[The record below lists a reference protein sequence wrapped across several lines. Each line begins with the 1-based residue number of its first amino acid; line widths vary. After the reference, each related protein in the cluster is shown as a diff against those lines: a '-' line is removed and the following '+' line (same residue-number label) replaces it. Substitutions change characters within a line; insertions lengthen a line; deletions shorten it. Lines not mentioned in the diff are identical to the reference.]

1 MSDQD
6 RKIQEL
12 SFLHEISQLAAS
24 TRDWDEM
31 LRIVIDRTTDAMGTD
46 VASLYL
52 LEKREGI
59 LRLAATN
66 GLNRRGIGRATL
78 RVGEGI
84 TGWVANARVPLVA
97 RDVSKEPRFKW
108 IPGVDEQRFTS
119 MLSVPLVVRDDM
131 VGVMNVQTIDERDF
145 SKEEIEFLRTIA
157 DQVAGIIDKARLQR
171 EAERKLREVSALFEV
186 SNVLTST
193 LDLDEVLQLV
203 VDRLV
208 RVYPGASGAILLR
221 EDGGP
226 TRVRARSGDLGKA
239 ALQAAERAVTEAR
252 PIVAFDHL
260 AMPLLVGDRLLGA
273 VALQVPDYKLAR
285 TREQPE
291 AANEGERRLYERSEY
306 KEFLDEEVAFVGA
319 LANQAALAIDK
330 AALFEVERR
339 TAGSLREIERARSE
353 FVAVVTHDL
362 RTPLSVIRGHL
373 DLLGEKAGRRAASDA
388 IAQVERLDG
397 LVDRILESVRDERPE
412 LTLRRGRFDLRA
424 TTAAAL
430 KELAPLLRRHTLR
443 APRTVAPLW
452 VRGDRAKTAEVVGG
466 IIHNATKYAPEGTT
480 ISVAVA
486 RDGEHATV
494 RIADEGPGV
503 AKEDRER
510 IFHPFV
516 RGNGASDGVP
526 GSGIGLYACR
536 RIVEA
541 QGGRLWY
548 EDANG
553 KGAAFVF
560 SLPLSDPSAGKAPA
574 TGPRARPRRSAPRSA
589 RPRDH

>member
-1 MSDQD
+1 MD

-12 SFLHEISQLAAS
+12 SFLHEITQLASS

-31 LRIVIDRTTDAMGTD
+31 LRIVIDRTTDAMRTD

-52 LEKREGI
+52 HEKREGL
-59 LRLAATN
+59 LRLVATN
-66 GLNRRGIGRATL
+66 GLDRRNIGRVTL

-84 TGWVANARVPLVA
+84 TGWVANARVPLAA
-97 RDVSKEPRFKW
+97 RDVRKEPRFKW
-108 IPGVDEQRFTS
+108 VRGADQPQFIS
-119 MLSVPLVVRDDM
+119 MLSVPLVVRDDV
-131 VGVMNVQTIDERDF
+131 VGVMNVQTAHARDF
-145 SKEEIEFLRTIA
+145 SKEEIDFLQTIA
-157 DQVAGIIDKARLQR
+157 NQVAGIIDKARLQR
-171 EAERKLREVSALFEV
+171 EAERKLHEVSALFEV

-221 EDGGP
+221 DTDGSA
-226 TRVRARSGDLGKA
+226 RVRARSGDLAKP
-239 ALQAAERAVTEAR
+239 ALQATHRALAEAR

-260 AMPLLVGDRLLGA
+260 AVPLLVGDRLLGA
-273 VALQVPDYKLAR
+273 VGLQVPDYK
-285 TREQPE
+285 
-291 AANEGERRLYERSEY
+291 
-306 KEFLDEEVAFVGA
+306 EFLDAEVAFVGA

-330 AALFEVERR
+330 ASLYALERQ
-339 TAGSLREIERARSE
+339 TAETLRELDLARSE

-373 DLLGEKAGRRAASDA
+373 DLLAESGGDRSAYAA

-397 LVDRILESVRDERPE
+397 LVDRILTSVRDDRPE
-412 LTLRRGRFDLRA
+412 VSVRRTRFDLRA
-424 TTAAAL
+424 TTTAAL
-430 KELAPLLRRHTLR
+430 KELAPLLRRHKVR
-443 APRTVAPLW
+443 APRAATTPLW
-452 VRGDRAKTAEVVGG
+452 VRGDRRKTAEVIGG
-466 IIHNATKYAPEGTT
+466 LLHNATKYAPTGTA
-480 ISVAVA
+480 ISIAIA
-486 RDGEHATV
+486 KDGERATV
-494 RIADEGPGV
+494 RVADEGPGV

-516 RGNGASDGVP
+516 RGNGAAQGIP
-526 GSGIGLYACR
+526 GTGIGLYTCR

-553 KGAAFVF
+553 HGAAFVF
-560 SLPLSDPSAGKAPA
+560 SLPAAAK
-574 TGPRARPRRSAPRSA
+574 
-589 RPRDH
+589 

>member
-1 MSDQD
+1 VSEVD

-12 SFLHEISQLAAS
+12 SFLREITQLASS

-31 LRIVIDRTTDAMGTD
+31 LRIVIDRTTDAMRTD

-59 LRLAATN
+59 LRLVATN
-66 GLNRRGIGRATL
+66 GLNRRGIGRAVL

-84 TGWVANARVPLVA
+84 TGWVANARVPLAA
-97 RDVSKEPRFKW
+97 REARADPRWKRVPSVDV
-108 IPGVDEQRFTS
+108 DRFTS
-119 MLSVPLVVRDDM
+119 MLSVPLVVRDDV
-131 VGVMNVQTIDERDF
+131 VGVMNVQTVEARDF
-145 SKEEIEFLRTIA
+145 SKEEVDFLQTVA
-157 DQVAGIIDKARLQR
+157 NQVAGIIDKARLQR
-171 EAERKLREVSALFEV
+171 EAERKLHEVSALFEV

-221 EDGGP
+221 DESG
-226 TRVRARSGDLGKA
+226 TRVRARSGALGKA
-239 ALQAAERAVTEAR
+239 ALDAAQRAVVEAR

-273 VALQVPDYKLAR
+273 VALQVPDYK
-285 TREQPE
+285 
-291 AANEGERRLYERSEY
+291 
-306 KEFLDEEVAFVGA
+306 EFLDEEVAFVGA

-330 AALFEVERR
+330 ASLFALERQ
-339 TAGSLREIERARSE
+339 TTETLRELERARSE

-362 RTPLSVIRGHL
+362 RTPLSIIRGHL
-373 DLLGEKAGRRAASDA
+373 DLLAESGGGRPAADA
-388 IAQVERLDG
+388 VAQVERLDG
-397 LVDRILESVRDERPE
+397 LVDRILASVRDDRPE
-412 LTLRRGRFDLRA
+412 LTIRRARFDLRA
-424 TTAAAL
+424 TTTAAL
-430 KELAPLLRRHTLR
+430 KELAPIVRRHKLR
-443 APRTVAPLW
+443 APRASAAPLW
-452 VRGDRAKTAEVVGG
+452 VRGDRAKTADVIGG
-466 IIHNATKYAPEGTT
+466 LLHNATKYAPAGTA
-480 ISVAVA
+480 ISVALA
-486 RDGEHATV
+486 RDGESGTV
-494 RIADEGPGV
+494 RVSDQGPGV
-503 AKEDRER
+503 LKEDRER

-516 RGNGASDGVP
+516 RANGAANIP

-553 KGAAFVF
+553 AGAAFVF
-560 SLPLSDPSAGKAPA
+560 SLPLSRPSVGETAPS
-574 TGPRARPRRSAPRSA
+574 GPGARPRRSAPRSA
-589 RPRDH
+589 RPGDD

>member
-1 MSDQD
+1 MSDVD

-12 SFLHEISQLAAS
+12 SFLHEITQLASS

-31 LRIVIDRTTDAMGTD
+31 LRIVIDRTTDAMRTD

-52 LEKREGI
+52 HEKRDG
-59 LRLAATN
+59 LMRLVATN
-66 GLNRRGIGRATL
+66 GLNRRGIGRTTL

-84 TGWVANARVPLVA
+84 TGWVANARVPLA
-97 RDVSKEPRFKW
+97 TRDVHKEPRFKW

-119 MLSVPLVVRDDM
+119 MLSVPLVVRDDV
-131 VGVMNVQTIDERDF
+131 VGVMNVQTIEPRDF
-145 SKEEIEFLRTIA
+145 AKEEIELLQTIA

-193 LDLDEVLQLV
+193 LELDEVLQLV

-221 EDGGP
+221 DADGA
-226 TRVRARSGDLGKA
+226 RVRARSGDLGKP
-239 ALQAAERAVTEAR
+239 ALQATHRALAEAR
-252 PIVAFDHL
+252 PIVAFDHV
-260 AMPLLVGDRLLGA
+260 AVPLLVGDRLLGA
-273 VALQVPDYKLAR
+273 VGLQVPD
-285 TREQPE
+285 
-291 AANEGERRLYERSEY
+291 Y

-330 AALFEVERR
+330 AALYALERQ
-339 TAGSLREIERARSE
+339 TAETLRELERARGE

-373 DLLGEKAGRRAASDA
+373 DLLAESGGGRSAEDA

-397 LVDRILESVRDERPE
+397 LVDRILQSVRDDRPE
-412 LTLRRGRFDLRA
+412 VDVRRARFDLRA

-430 KELAPLLRRHTLR
+430 KELAPLARRHKLR
-443 APRTVAPLW
+443 GPRAGASVW
-452 VRGDRAKTAEVVGG
+452 VRGDRRKTAEVIGG
-466 IIHNATKYAPEGTT
+466 LLHNATKYAPRGTAIT
-480 ISVAVA
+480 VSVVKDAE
-486 RDGEHATV
+486 RATV
-494 RIADEGPGV
+494 RVADEGPGV

-516 RGNGASDGVP
+516 RGNGGAHGVP
-526 GSGIGLYACR
+526 GTGIGLYASR

-553 KGAAFVF
+553 HGAAFVF
-560 SLPLSDPSAGKAPA
+560 SLPLAAK
-574 TGPRARPRRSAPRSA
+574 
-589 RPRDH
+589 